1 MKLSL
6 RTCHRCVY
14 RLLRMRRDRRY
25 ISMCRQIRSFCSGWD
40 HRSMKRKRPGM
51 GRIPGPGPTI
61 AVVYP
66 FLKETLSPGIEQR
79 ASSGCGTQM
88 MASRRGTLYAFGES
102 AQRKAA
108 SLRKNEEGS
117 MVREGFRK
125 LRYLLMVLWY
135 FVRKQPL
142 KPPAELE
149 EQLRGMPETQAQRMI
164 RRWQRSRARSSE

>member
-1 MKLSL
+1 
-6 RTCHRCVY
+6 
-14 RLLRMRRDRRY
+14 
-25 ISMCRQIRSFCSGWD
+25 
-40 HRSMKRKRPGM
+40 
-51 GRIPGPGPTI
+51 
-61 AVVYP
+61 
-66 FLKETLSPGIEQR
+66 
-79 ASSGCGTQM
+79 M
-88 MASRRGTLYAFGES
+88 MASRRGTLYALGEI

-135 FVRKQPL
+135 CVRKQPL

>member
-1 MKLSL
+1 
-6 RTCHRCVY
+6 
-14 RLLRMRRDRRY
+14 
-25 ISMCRQIRSFCSGWD
+25 
-40 HRSMKRKRPGM
+40 
-51 GRIPGPGPTI
+51 
-61 AVVYP
+61 
-66 FLKETLSPGIEQR
+66 
-79 ASSGCGTQM
+79 M
-88 MASRRGTLYAFGES
+88 MASRRGTLYALGES

-135 FVRKQPL
+135 CVRKQPL

-149 EQLRGMPETQAQRMI
+149 EQLRGMPETQSQRMI